1 MQNHFTTSML
11 SAIITSLHTVN
22 SPELF
27 SQIWTYTTRGVCIL
41 EARLS
46 SLFSNLVYLIN
57 TCYDKG
63 LKLHITHEVPLKYTA
78 RFAWVN
84 VSESF
89 PTPASACSS
98 HLDCL
103 EDSLKST
110 TLAHIT
116 PALHLSLTSPLPSV
130 FMNSH
135 SVCLFACF
143 TYSNVFQFQPC
154 CRTISISLDLLA
166 K

>member
-22 SPELF
+22 SAELF
-27 SQIWTYTTRGVCIL
+27 PQIWTYTARVVCIL

-46 SLFSNLVYLIN
+46 SLFSNLVHLIN

-63 LKLHITHEVPLKYTA
+63 LKVTITHEVPLKYTA
-78 RFAWVN
+78 RFPQVN
-84 VSESF
+84 VSYSF
-89 PTPASACSS
+89 PTPASAHSS

-103 EDSLKST
+103 EDSLKSR
-110 TLAHIT
+110 TLAHTT
-116 PALHLSLTSPLPSV
+116 PPLHCGLASLMPSV

-143 TYSNVFQFQPC
+143 TYSGVCRFQPC
-154 CRTISISLDLLA
+154 CRTISDFI
-166 K
+166 